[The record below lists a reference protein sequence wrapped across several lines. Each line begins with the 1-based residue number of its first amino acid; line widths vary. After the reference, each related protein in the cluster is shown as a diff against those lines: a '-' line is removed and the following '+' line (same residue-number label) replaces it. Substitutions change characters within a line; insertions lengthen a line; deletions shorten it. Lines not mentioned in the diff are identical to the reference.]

1 MEINYKALKE
11 AIRDVF
17 ESVELTYDSRE
28 EIKKYLETEEI
39 SVPNFSEQCNH
50 EISLVYKN
58 ILEPSYRY
66 YSGGEYVPNIF
77 SSEEM

>member
-17 ESVELTYDSRE
+17 ESVGLTAESKA
-28 EIKKYLETEEI
+28 EIKSYLETEEI

-50 EISLVYKN
+50 EISLVYNN
-58 ILEPSYRY
+58 ILEPSYKF
-66 YSGGEYVPNIF
+66 YSGGEYIPNIF